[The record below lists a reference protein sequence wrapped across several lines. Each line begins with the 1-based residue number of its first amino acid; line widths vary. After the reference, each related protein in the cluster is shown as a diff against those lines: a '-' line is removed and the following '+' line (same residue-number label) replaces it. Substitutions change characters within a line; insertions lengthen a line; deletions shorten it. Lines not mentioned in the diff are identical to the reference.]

1 MMGEVGGVLAEVFVC
16 LSLLHCHS
24 NYIHS
29 CSSGAL
35 LIRLPA
41 DPVHCTG
48 NCLRLGKGCYR
59 CSRST
64 TREPAHAA
72 MELLVGDICPGRLL
86 SFKPSATSA
95 PYKTSSINVRYV
107 SHTWSYLLCF
117 SRPPG
122 SAYWSYFTSSR
133 FCGIRWIYDEA
144 STKPVLRV
152 KRSVILVVVI
162 GSARLLIPNLNMW
175 VLLIRFTNE
184 CGVILRYKIEDKVQ
198 CLLSICYRG
207 LCSLI
212 LV

>member
-117 SRPPG
+117 
-122 SAYWSYFTSSR
+122 FSSS
-133 FCGIRWIYDEA
+133 WIC
-144 STKPVLRV
+144 
-152 KRSVILVVVI
+152 
-162 GSARLLIPNLNMW
+162 LLIVFYVFAFLWHQVNLRW
-175 VLLIRFTNE
+175 SIYQTRIEGQTFRDLS
-184 CGVILRYKIEDKVQ
+184 CGDWKCTFVDT
-198 CLLSICYRG
+198 
-207 LCSLI
+207 
-212 LV
+212 

>member
-1 MMGEVGGVLAEVFVC
+1 MQRGTMMGEVGGVLAEVFVC

-35 LIRLPA
+35 LISLPA
-41 DPVHCTG
+41 CLPTNPVHCTG

-59 CSRST
+59 CSCSHSCST

-72 MELLVGDICPGRLL
+72 MELLVGDICPGHLLLLLL

-95 PYKTSSINVRYV
+95 PYKASSINVRYM

-133 FCGIRWIYDEA
+133 FWGIRRIYDEA
-144 STKPVLRV
+144 LTKPVLRI

-162 GSARLLIPNLNMW
+162 GSARLSIPYLNM
-175 VLLIRFTNE
+175 
-184 CGVILRYKIEDKVQ
+184 
-198 CLLSICYRG
+198 
-207 LCSLI
+207 
-212 LV
+212 